1 LALVLMLAFL
11 AARRQVDILSL
22 RRLASFI
29 FQGQKMKLVIS
40 TTTVNALNTKV
51 KDEALALGASAD
63 LINQLT
69 GTAEITH
76 LKNMRIECV
85 GDQWEYEINDEAMFK
100 VLRMYIRVARF
111 IAPLISSIV
120 GLVSSLKDDSEELD
134 TFFSET
140 K

>member
-1 LALVLMLAFL
+1 
-11 AARRQVDILSL
+11 
-22 RRLASFI
+22 
-29 FQGQKMKLVIS
+29 MKLVIS
-40 TTTVNALNTKV
+40 TTTVNAINTKV

-120 GLVSSLKDDSEELD
+120 GLVSSIKDDSEELNA
-134 TFFSET
+134 FFNEA

>member
-1 LALVLMLAFL
+1 
-11 AARRQVDILSL
+11 
-22 RRLASFI
+22 
-29 FQGQKMKLVIS
+29 MKLVIS
-40 TTTVNALNTKV
+40 TTTVNAINTKV

-63 LINQLT
+63 LVNQLT

-111 IAPLISSIV
+111 VAPLISSIV

-134 TFFSET
+134 AFFNEA

>member
-1 LALVLMLAFL
+1 
-11 AARRQVDILSL
+11 
-22 RRLASFI
+22 
-29 FQGQKMKLVIS
+29 MKLVIS
-40 TTTVNALNTKV
+40 TTTVNAINAKV

-85 GDQWEYEINDEAMFK
+85 GDQWEYEINDEALFK

-111 IAPLISSIV
+111 IAPLVSSVI
-120 GLVSSLKDDSEELD
+120 GLMSSLKDDSESLD
-134 TFFSET
+134 KFFNET

>member
-1 LALVLMLAFL
+1 
-11 AARRQVDILSL
+11 
-22 RRLASFI
+22 
-29 FQGQKMKLVIS
+29 MKLVIS
-40 TTTVNALNTKV
+40 TTTVNALNAKV
-51 KDEALALGASAD
+51 RDEALALGASAD
-63 LINQLT
+63 LVNQLT

-100 VLRMYIRVARF
+100 VLRTYIRVARF

-120 GLVSSLKDDSEELD
+120 GLVSSIKEDSEELD
-134 TFFSET
+134 AFFNEA

>member
-1 LALVLMLAFL
+1 
-11 AARRQVDILSL
+11 
-22 RRLASFI
+22 
-29 FQGQKMKLVIS
+29 MKLVIS

>member
-1 LALVLMLAFL
+1 
-11 AARRQVDILSL
+11 
-22 RRLASFI
+22 
-29 FQGQKMKLVIS
+29 MKLVIS
-40 TTTVNALNTKV
+40 TTTVNAINTKV

-76 LKNMRIECV
+76 LKNMRIEQV
-85 GDQWEYEINDEAMFK
+85 GDNWEYEVNDEAMFK

-111 IAPLISSIV
+111 IAPLISSVV
-120 GLVSSLKDDSEELD
+120 GLMSSLKDDSEELD
-134 TFFSET
+134 AFFNEA

>member
-1 LALVLMLAFL
+1 
-11 AARRQVDILSL
+11 
-22 RRLASFI
+22 
-29 FQGQKMKLVIS
+29 MKLVIS
-40 TTTVNALNTKV
+40 TTTINAINAKV
-51 KDEALALGASAD
+51 RDEALALGASAD
-63 LINQLT
+63 LVNQLT
-69 GTAEITH
+69 GTAEVTH

-134 TFFSET
+134 AFFNEA

>member
-1 LALVLMLAFL
+1 
-11 AARRQVDILSL
+11 
-22 RRLASFI
+22 
-29 FQGQKMKLVIS
+29 MKLVIS
-40 TTTVNALNTKV
+40 TTTVNAINTKV

-111 IAPLISSIV
+111 VAPLISSIV

-134 TFFSET
+134 AFFNEA

>member
-1 LALVLMLAFL
+1 
-11 AARRQVDILSL
+11 
-22 RRLASFI
+22 
-29 FQGQKMKLVIS
+29 MKFVIS
-40 TTTVNALNTKV
+40 TTTVNAINTKV

-69 GTAEITH
+69 DTAEITH

-111 IAPLISSIV
+111 VAPLISSVV
-120 GLVSSLKDDSEELD
+120 GLMSSLKDDSEELD
-134 TFFSET
+134 AFFNEA

>member
-1 LALVLMLAFL
+1 
-11 AARRQVDILSL
+11 
-22 RRLASFI
+22 
-29 FQGQKMKLVIS
+29 MKLVIS
-40 TTTVNALNTKV
+40 TTTVNAINTKV

-76 LKNMRIECV
+76 LKNMRVECV

-100 VLRMYIRVARF
+100 VLRMYIRVGRF
-111 IAPLISSIV
+111 IAPLVSSVI
-120 GLVSSLKDDSEELD
+120 GLMSSLKDDSEELD
-134 TFFSET
+134 AFFNEA

>member
-1 LALVLMLAFL
+1 
-11 AARRQVDILSL
+11 
-22 RRLASFI
+22 
-29 FQGQKMKLVIS
+29 MKLVIS
-40 TTTVNALNTKV
+40 TTTVNAINAKV

-63 LINQLT
+63 LVNQLT

-111 IAPLISSIV
+111 VAPLISSIV
-120 GLVSSLKDDSEELD
+120 GLMSSLKEDRESFDKFINEE
-134 TFFSET
+134 

>member
-1 LALVLMLAFL
+1 
-11 AARRQVDILSL
+11 
-22 RRLASFI
+22 
-29 FQGQKMKLVIS
+29 MKLVIS
-40 TTTVNALNTKV
+40 TTTVNAINTKV

-76 LKNMRIECV
+76 LKNMRIEQV
-85 GDQWEYEINDEAMFK
+85 NGDWEYEINDEAMFM
-100 VLRMYIRVARF
+100 VLRTYIRIARF

-120 GLVSSLKDDSEELD
+120 GLVSSIKDDSKELD
-134 TFFSET
+134 AFFNEA

>member
-1 LALVLMLAFL
+1 
-11 AARRQVDILSL
+11 
-22 RRLASFI
+22 
-29 FQGQKMKLVIS
+29 MKLVIS
-40 TTTVNALNTKV
+40 TTTVNAINAKV
-51 KDEALALGASAD
+51 KDEALALGASAE
-63 LINQLT
+63 LVNQLT

-111 IAPLISSIV
+111 VAPLVSSVI
-120 GLVSSLKDDSEELD
+120 GLMSSLKDDREELD
-134 TFFSET
+134 AFFNEE

>member
-1 LALVLMLAFL
+1 
-11 AARRQVDILSL
+11 
-22 RRLASFI
+22 
-29 FQGQKMKLVIS
+29 MKLVIS
-40 TTTVNALNTKV
+40 TATVNAINAKV

-63 LINQLT
+63 LVNQLT

-120 GLVSSLKDDSEELD
+120 GLVSSLKDDGEELD
-134 TFFSET
+134 AFFNEA

>member
-1 LALVLMLAFL
+1 
-11 AARRQVDILSL
+11 
-22 RRLASFI
+22 
-29 FQGQKMKLVIS
+29 MKFVIS
-40 TTTVNALNTKV
+40 TTTVDIFNARV
-51 KDEALALGASAD
+51 KDEALALGASTD

-111 IAPLISSIV
+111 ITPLISSIV
-120 GLVSSLKDDSEELD
+120 GLVSSLKDDSESLD
-134 TFFSET
+134 AFINET

>member
-1 LALVLMLAFL
+1 
-11 AARRQVDILSL
+11 
-22 RRLASFI
+22 
-29 FQGQKMKLVIS
+29 MKFVIS
-40 TTTVNALNTKV
+40 TTTVNAINAKV
-51 KDEALALGASAD
+51 RDEALALGASAD

-69 GTAEITH
+69 GTTEITH

-111 IAPLISSIV
+111 VAPLISSVV
-120 GLVSSLKDDSEELD
+120 GLMSSLKDDSEELD
-134 TFFSET
+134 AFFSET

>member
-1 LALVLMLAFL
+1 
-11 AARRQVDILSL
+11 
-22 RRLASFI
+22 
-29 FQGQKMKLVIS
+29 MKLIIS
-40 TTTVNALNTKV
+40 TATVNAINAKV

-100 VLRMYIRVARF
+100 VLRMYIRIARF

-134 TFFSET
+134 AFFNEA

>member
-1 LALVLMLAFL
+1 
-11 AARRQVDILSL
+11 
-22 RRLASFI
+22 
-29 FQGQKMKLVIS
+29 MKFVIS
-40 TTTVNALNTKV
+40 TTTVDALNTKV
-51 KDEALALGASAD
+51 RDEALALGASAE

-85 GDQWEYEINDEAMFK
+85 GDQWDYEINDEALFL

-111 IAPLISSIV
+111 ITPLISSVV
-120 GLVSSLKDDSEELD
+120 GLMSSLKDDSESLD
-134 TFFSET
+134 KFFNET

>member
-1 LALVLMLAFL
+1 
-11 AARRQVDILSL
+11 
-22 RRLASFI
+22 
-29 FQGQKMKLVIS
+29 MKLVIS
-40 TTTVNALNTKV
+40 TTTINAINTKV

-69 GTAEITH
+69 GTAEVTH

-85 GDQWEYEINDEAMFK
+85 GDQWEYEINDEALFK

-120 GLVSSLKDDSEELD
+120 GLVSSIKDDSEELD
-134 TFFSET
+134 AFFNEA

>member
-1 LALVLMLAFL
+1 
-11 AARRQVDILSL
+11 
-22 RRLASFI
+22 
-29 FQGQKMKLVIS
+29 MKLVIS
-40 TTTVNALNTKV
+40 TTTVNAINAKV
-51 KDEALALGASAD
+51 RDEALALGASAD

-69 GTAEITH
+69 GSAEITH

-111 IAPLISSIV
+111 VAPLVSSVI
-120 GLVSSLKDDSEELD
+120 GLMSSLKDDSEELD
-134 TFFSET
+134 AFFNET